1 MTTSGQSSPSVC
13 QPSLAPLVSVI
24 VPIYNSRAFLPETM
38 ASVFAQDLQDFEIL
52 LVDDGST
59 DGSAELA
66 EAYAAQHPGR
76 VHYLQ
81 HEEHANKGASASR
94 NLGIAHARGE
104 FLALLDADDVW
115 RPAKLREQLAI
126 MRDHP
131 DVGMVTGS
139 ANYWQSWA
147 GGPDWVVQTGDV
159 RNTPRHPPH
168 TALALYP
175 LGRAHAPCPSEI
187 MLRRDLVQKI
197 GFSEDRFRGI
207 YGLYEDQTFLAK
219 IYLAA
224 PVYFSDRVW
233 IDYRQH
239 PQSIMAT
246 VLQDG
251 RYDEV
256 RQFYLSWYRDYL
268 KSLPSPPPA
277 EIIRALDRAERPYRF
292 PRLYKLARKANGA
305 VRRCRDGL
313 RAYVRSLRTRTRSL
327 PR

>member
-1 MTTSGQSSPSVC
+1 MTTAGQNSPSVS
-13 QPSLAPLVSVI
+13 QASVTPLVSVI
-24 VPIYNSRAFLPETM
+24 VPLYNGERFFAETI
-38 ASVFAQDLQDFEIL
+38 ASVFAQDMQDFELL
-52 LVDDGST
+52 LVDDGSS
-59 DGSAELA
+59 DGSVELA
-66 EAYAAQHPGR
+66 RTCAMQRPER
-76 VHYLQ
+76 VRYLE
-81 HEEHANKGASASR
+81 HEGHANKGSSASR

-115 RPAKLREQLAI
+115 RPTKLREQLAI
-126 MRDHP
+126 MREHP
-131 DVGMVTGS
+131 EVGMVTGS

-147 GGPDWVVQTGDV
+147 GGDDWVAQTGDMW
-159 RNTPRHPPH
+159 NTPRYPPH
-168 TALALYP
+168 TAITLYP
-175 LGRAHAPCPSEI
+175 LGLAHAPCPSDI

-197 GFSEDRFRGI
+197 GFSDDRFKGI

-239 PQSIMAT
+239 PQSVMAT

-256 RQFYLSWYRDYL
+256 RRFYLSWYRSYL
-268 KSLPSPPPA
+268 QSLPSPPSA
-277 EIIRALDRAERPYRF
+277 VVRALERAERPYLY
-292 PRLYKLARKANGA
+292 PRLYKLARTAKGA
-305 VRRCRDGL
+305 IRRCRDGL
-313 RAYVRSLRTRTRSL
+313 RAYAGRLRARTQAL